1 MISKKEGM
9 ILCFKFCSVAL
20 NASFCLKKRKLRK
33 NKSEVFRVKIPQHKV
48 IKCNTYKNS
57 LFFTIVF
64 LQFSVKFYSVKSKKF
79 LCKISN
85 QTQEESDRI
94 LNSFIPSGAKT
105 QKKEKM
111 TYPRCGFG
119 ACLKCGQAF

>member
-1 MISKKEGM
+1 MKRLAQRNKIKLIK
-9 ILCFKFCSVAL
+9 ILF
-20 NASFCLKKRKLRK
+20 
-33 NKSEVFRVKIPQHKV
+33 
-48 IKCNTYKNS
+48 S
-57 LFFTIVF
+57 LEDRI
-64 LQFSVKFYSVKSKKF
+64 QFSVKFYSVKSKKF